1 MDTEPSEMHRLVDS
15 QPSNK
20 SRGSTSPS
28 KHSNYG
34 QHPQPPPF
42 GPSNQYAKGQPVVEL
57 IKSGTNNSRNQFEC
71 LNLNITGREQQ
82 LRNAQGPRKD
92 NQRNWRGKPD

>member
-1 MDTEPSEMHRLVDS
+1 MDTETEMNTEMRPRLVDS

-28 KHSNYG
+28 RQSNYA

-42 GPSNQYAKGQPVVEL
+42 APSNQYPKSQPVVEL

-71 LNLNITGREQQ
+71 LNLNITSREQQ
-82 LRNAQGPRKD
+82 VGNA
-92 NQRNWRGKPD
+92 